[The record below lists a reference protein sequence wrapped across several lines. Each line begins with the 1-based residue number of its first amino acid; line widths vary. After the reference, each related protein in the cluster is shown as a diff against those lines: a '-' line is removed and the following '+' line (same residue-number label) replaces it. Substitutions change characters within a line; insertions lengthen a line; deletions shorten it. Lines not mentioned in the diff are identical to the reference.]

1 MSTKGVGSVKIF
13 PVWKP
18 PNVTLFWDLIRLL
31 QKSGPLLM
39 PVNGVRKIALERTKA
54 RTWLKHVTKNAND
67 TARKFAVAFSG
78 QFLRSVYH
86 WSKFYNL
93 GYISLSKGYVNLSYL
108 WVLESFFSR
117 VRVSGSA
124 VNQNIFDRRLKS
136 RAAKLFAL
144 VQRSQTPWG
153 RGESGKVAVYLTLR
167 L

>member
-39 PVNGVRKIALERTKA
+39 PVNGVRKIALERIKA

-67 TARKFAVAFSG
+67 TARKFTVVFSG

-93 GYISLSKGYVNLSYL
+93 GYISLSKGYANLSYL
-108 WVLESFFSR
+108 WVLESFFLVCGFQVRPWIKISLTEGWSHERRNFSR
-117 VRVSGSA
+117 WANVPKCHG
-124 VNQNIFDRRLKS
+124 DE
-136 RAAKLFAL
+136 
-144 VQRSQTPWG
+144 G
-153 RGESGKVAVYLTLR
+153 RQGR
-167 L
+167 

>member
-18 PNVTLFWDLIRLL
+18 PNVTLFWGLIRLL

-39 PVNGVRKIALERTKA
+39 PVNGVRKIALERIKA

-93 GYISLSKGYVNLSYL
+93 GYISLSKGYANLSYL
-108 WVLESFFSR
+108 WVLESFFFSCAGFR
-117 VRVSGSA
+117 FGRESKYLWPKAKVTSGEAFRAGPTFPNAMGTRGVREGSGVSY
-124 VNQNIFDRRLKS
+124 
-136 RAAKLFAL
+136 
-144 VQRSQTPWG
+144 P
-153 RGESGKVAVYLTLR
+153 
-167 L
+167 

>member
-39 PVNGVRKIALERTKA
+39 PVNGVRKIALERIKA
-54 RTWLKHVTKNAND
+54 RTWLKHVKKNAND
-67 TARKFAVAFSG
+67 TARKFTVAFSG

-93 GYISLSKGYVNLSYL
+93 GYISLSKGYANLSYL

-144 VQRSQTPWG
+144 GQRSQMPWG
-153 RGESGKVAVYLTLR
+153 RGASGKVAVYLTLR